1 MKKIVKKLL
10 FVVILLAV
18 PFIIVSTNVYADINP
33 KTYSPSGSI
42 DSSTVLNYGSKLYQ
56 IFGLIGIIISVI
68 ALMIIGLTFII
79 ASTTEKAE
87 YKKHMMPIV
96 IGIFIIASISSIVTI
111 FANIGE
117 SFNNDAVKKVQQ
129 EEYDSFIGPRQGG

>member
-1 MKKIVKKLL
+1 
-10 FVVILLAV
+10 
-18 PFIIVSTNVYADINP
+18 
-33 KTYSPSGSI
+33 
-42 DSSTVLNYGSKLYQ
+42 
-56 IFGLIGIIISVI
+56 
-68 ALMIIGLTFII
+68 MIIGLKFII